1 MTDRR
6 YKWFKLEEFDSPD
19 KEGSGDMMDHAFMQ
33 QLDLARDIAG
43 FPIIITA
50 GLRTIEYNR
59 MLINKGYKASKNSSH
74 LLGHAA
80 DIHCGSSKKRFLL
93 MEAILDAGFTR
104 IGIGSNFIHVDND
117 SEKSDLIIWTY

>member
-6 YKWFKLEEFDSPD
+6 YKWFKLSEFDSPD
-19 KEGSGDMMDHAFMQ
+19 KEGSGEMMDHAFMQ

-43 FPIIITA
+43 FPFIINS
-50 GLRTIEYNR
+50 GFRTIDYNR

-80 DIHCGSSKKRFLL
+80 DIHCDSSKKRFLL

-104 IGIGSNFIHVDND
+104 IGIGSSFIHVDND